1 LRKTLHTSE
10 HEALLTTLRTAREKA
25 GLTQA
30 QLADRLGKPQS
41 FVAKYENGER
51 RIDVVEFVALARAM
65 DTDPTRLFRAF
76 LKRANLSNLS
86 SDSTQPTL

>member
-1 LRKTLHTSE
+1 MRKTLHTSE
-10 HEALLTTLRTAREKA
+10 HEALLSTLRTAREKA

-51 RIDVVEFVALARAM
+51 RIDIVEFVALARAM
-65 DTDPTRLFRAF
+65 DTDPTPLFRAF
-76 LKRANLSNLS
+76 LKRADLSVGKS
-86 SDSTQPTL
+86 